1 MSSVREEVPRDI
13 AAFAECWNRGQFFAA
28 HEILEVRWMQERD
41 SGLQGLIQLAAA
53 LHHLSKGNLRGA
65 KTMIERAERRLCDP
79 GNAPCA
85 IDEGALAV
93 FARQL
98 HDRMDTCGPQ
108 QLIES
113 RPLLLTG

>member
-1 MSSVREEVPRDI
+1 VSKGSDGVPRDI

-28 HEILEVRWMQERD
+28 HEILEVRWIQEKD

-53 LHHLSKGNLRGA
+53 MHHLSKGNLRGA
-65 KTMIERAERRLCDP
+65 KTMLERSVRRLCDP
-79 GNAPCA
+79 DNAPCA
-85 IDEGALAV
+85 LDEAALAE

-98 HDRMDTCGPQ
+98 HDRMDTCRPQ

-113 RPLLLTG
+113 RPLLLPG

>member
-1 MSSVREEVPRDI
+1 MSSRREEVPRDI

-53 LHHLSKGNLRGA
+53 MHHLSNGNLRGA
-65 KTMIERAERRLCDP
+65 KTMLERAVRRLCDP
-79 GNAPCA
+79 NNAPCA
-85 IDEGALAV
+85 LDEAALAA
-93 FARQL
+93 FACQL
-98 HDRMDTCGPQ
+98 HDRVDTCRPQ